1 MEKHESRIRD
11 LIESRYAVGPL
22 VRCQNYPIGFI
33 NNTYKLETADGQY
46 ALTEF
51 LHKSSHE
58 VAIRAEVLLGLRN
71 LPVAPPVASLTGE
84 HVVEFD
90 GHPAWICPWIEGASP
105 QNQKDGSGNMSC
117 MQRQE
122 AVYYFKELH
131 RQLQVVLDESDKLD
145 VESFAATK
153 LPDGIEVKTT
163 RAVQR
168 LIDECRECY
177 QKVGVL
183 PTEETEL
190 VHKDFERQN
199 LLYGET
205 RQLTGILD
213 FDSLR
218 AGNTLYEWAH
228 IMFNHVCDDA
238 NPSAEELSYYI
249 ESSPFSEMSDAR
261 ARLLALMAQFCEDDI
276 KGFAWIAQ
284 HQRIALPAIADR
296 YRHAFAFAKRELQG
310 I

>member
-1 MEKHESRIRD
+1 MDKYESRIRD
-11 LIESRYAVGPL
+11 LIESRYAVGHL

-51 LHKSSHE
+51 LHKSSRE

-90 GHPAWICPWIEGASP
+90 GHPAWICPWLEGASP
-105 QNQKDGSGNMSC
+105 QNQEDGSGNMSH

-131 RQLQVVLDESDKLD
+131 RQLQVVLDESEDLN
-145 VESFAATK
+145 VESFVTQK
-153 LPDGIEVKTT
+153 LPEDGELKTT
-163 RAVQR
+163 DTVQK
-168 LIDECRECY
+168 LIDECRECCR
-177 QKVGVL
+177 GVL
-183 PTEETEL
+183 LSTEETEL

-205 RQLTGILD
+205 RRLIGILD

-218 AGNTLYEWAH
+218 AGYTLYEWAH

-296 YRHAFAFAKRELQG
+296 YRHAFAFAKKELQG